1 MGIFDR
7 FKNSSYSKNFK
18 YLDDLIHSG
27 VKEILLDFDIVI
39 GLLEEFNYGH
49 GIDLDVDDLVIDGN
63 GHTIDAKGK
72 RRIFHC
78 IGKNITIKNIT
89 LKNGFS
95 IGGGGAIHNNGEL
108 TITESTIT
116 ENTADIGGAIH
127 NSGELTIT
135 ESALNNNTAQ
145 GNGGAIHNDYTGKLT
160 ITESTLTGNTAQ
172 DYGGVIHNN
181 KGDFKIFNCKFSNNK
196 SPNNIILNN
205 DSLQIHNTIFKDNQ
219 SKFIVLNE
227 SDGANLG
234 IFNGEFKENNVEKS
248 ILYNNGKFCSVKNT
262 VFQNNISNNTINII
276 NNSELTL
283 INPKIKVKGK
293 SILNQNYILIRNSP
307 PEIENT
313 ICGEGTVEVDEQI
326 IPQGE
331 NFDFVYL
338 DKKIHESNTKEISLD
353 HDITFENYESDFYE
367 GGIEL
372 DRGDLII
379 NGNGHTIDGADKSR
393 IFIITGKNI
402 TLKNIIFKNGH
413 SHKNYDNPLNNNG
426 GAIKI
431 NHNNNITIENC
442 EFINNTSEENGGA
455 IHNAEG
461 SEIIITE
468 STLTENTADM
478 GGAIHNA
485 EGSEII
491 ITESTLTENTAK
503 YSGGAIE
510 NARGELIIT
519 ESTLTENTAKFAGGA
534 IENARG
540 ELTITESTL
549 IENTAD
555 TGGAIRNYKEKSFNI
570 KNCKLENNKP
580 NDVSYD

>member
-468 STLTENTADM
+468 STLTENTA
-478 GGAIHNA
+478 
-485 EGSEII
+485 
-491 ITESTLTENTAK
+491 K

-540 ELTITESTL
+540 ELIITESTL